1 MTTAESDGTL
11 GRRERKKLATRRA
24 ITAAALRLIAER
36 GFDNVTIEQ
45 ISEAADVAP
54 RTFFNYF
61 SCKED
66 AVIGAVEERRAAL
79 QAAVLLDDGPDDH
92 PLEILHRAL
101 RASVTQAAESPED
114 LVRRQ
119 QIIHGH
125 PALLARHLAAYG
137 PLEQML
143 TELIAERIGADAVT
157 DLYPRVTAAA
167 AAAAVRGA
175 VSHWIAIDGGTPLGD
190 LVDQAFDHLRDG
202 LALPAPPAR
211 QET

>member
-1 MTTAESDGTL
+1 VS
-11 GRRERKKLATRRA
+11 
-24 ITAAALRLIAER
+24 ER

-66 AVIGAVEERRAAL
+66 AVIGAAGERRAAL
-79 QAAVLLDDGPDDH
+79 QAAVLLDQGADDN

-101 RASVTQAAESPED
+101 RATVTQVAERPED
-114 LVRRQ
+114 LVLRQ
-119 QIIHGH
+119 QVIHGH

-137 PLEQML
+137 PLEQLL

-167 AAAAVRGA
+167 AAAAVRAA
-175 VSHWIAIDGGTPLGD
+175 VSHWIAVDGSTPLGD
-190 LVDQAFDHLRDG
+190 LVDQAFAHLRDG
-202 LALPAPPAR
+202 LVPPAPPAR
-211 QET
+211 HGT